1 MLLSGNIGL
10 SDIPYGKVKMLSEE
24 WWDIIHAALKKA
36 TEPNIEIGIFN
47 SPRWRGV
54 CPEVN
59 GRI

>member
-1 MLLSGNIGL
+1 
-10 SDIPYGKVKMLSEE
+10 MLSEE